1 MRIFVGEDPFEVNPG
16 DTVLMLKE
24 SIESKMG
31 YPVGSSYTLTS
42 YSTVR
47 GGVKQARSFKIR
59 SEHNGNT
66 LESLGIME
74 GEIFYIDFEK
84 PFFGSWDTRPRIHI
98 RCPGETNLY
107 IIGTESDTVNDIKR
121 EVRQYS
127 QIPVERLT
135 LTFQGTPLDDTKTLA
150 ECGVEILAGRV
161 ILKVVIKPAV
171 YEERNVVE
179 GSENALSYED
189 IEEGALM
196 VNFPRTASKNG
207 EGRRTEY
214 NFGAYYKN
222 SPSVRGLTQNP
233 ETRHPL
239 TPGDFTRYIAH
250 LVPKAGGGKKSRHR
264 HTRRRNTRQSR
275 RH

>member
-1 MRIFVGEDPFEVNPG
+1 MRIFVGDDPLEVNPG

-24 SIESKMG
+24 AIESKLG

-42 YSTVR
+42 YSTIRNGVR
-47 GGVKQARSFKIR
+47 QARSLTIR
-59 SEHNGNT
+59 SEHNGHT

-98 RCPGETNLY
+98 QCPGGMNLY
-107 IIGTESDTVNDIKR
+107 LIMTESDTVSAIKR
-121 EVRQYS
+121 EVNMYS

-135 LTFQGTPLDDTKTLA
+135 LTFQGTPLDDTNTLA
-150 ECGVEILAGRV
+150 ECGVEVLARRV
-161 ILKVVIKPAV
+161 ILKAIIKPAV
-171 YEERNVVE
+171 YEQRNVVE

-189 IEEGALM
+189 ITEGTLM

-207 EGRRTEY
+207 TGRRTEY

-222 SPSVRGLTQNP
+222 VPSVRGLTQNP

-239 TPGDFTRYIAH
+239 TPGNFTRYIAH
-250 LVPKAGGGKKSRHR
+250 LVPRGGSKQSRHR
-264 HTRRRNTRQSR
+264 RSRTRGTRRR
-275 RH
+275 